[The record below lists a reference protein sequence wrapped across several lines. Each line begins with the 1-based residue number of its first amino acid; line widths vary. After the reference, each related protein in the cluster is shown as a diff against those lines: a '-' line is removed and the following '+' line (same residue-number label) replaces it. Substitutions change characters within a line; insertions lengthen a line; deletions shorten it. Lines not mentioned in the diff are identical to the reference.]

1 MLTRTAAARGRP
13 AGFTLFLAALA
24 VLGAVLV
31 LAREVTYGAGLK
43 GDAIGLIAMARNLL
57 AGEGLTYISG
67 RAQTNWPPFYPLLL
81 AAGGLVGFDPLHL
94 AGPLNAAIFGLT
106 VFIVG
111 RHLQRRLRSRVLAA
125 WAALAVALSVPLATR
140 AWTAMSEPTFILL
153 ATAALL
159 QADRFLAEGRTPA
172 LLWAAVC
179 GALAFLTR
187 YAGVAVP
194 LAVGLALLCQPRAPL
209 RQRAGRVAAV
219 ALAAAVPMALWLLR
233 NYLVTGQLIKQVADL
248 RPPILSVPAALDGV
262 RGTLWEWAYLDFL
275 PPAVTWALLALAA
288 AALLPLGLA
297 GAGARGGR
305 APFAWQAVLVF
316 GGFTLLYLVVL
327 IASITTLPHPWQS
340 RFLAPVYV
348 PLLAIAAFALDWLPG
363 APRRRNGAAARLP
376 VAVLMV
382 ALSLW
387 TAGQVVRGGLEIRR
401 LNSGEPY
408 LSYQSQPWAD
418 SATVR
423 HLREHP
429 IGGMVYSNVR
439 NAAYLYG
446 AGTGTYRRLPV
457 RWTELQELVAA
468 APAGAHLIW
477 FDAYRA
483 DPVWGMVAYDYGVAQ
498 MRATRGLEPV
508 AELADGAVFTVNADY
523 APPANAHLAAYAAIG
538 AGALGKPAARAAFD
552 LYLDGAELVYLKEPC
567 SPDDAGERFF
577 LHLFPAAAAD
587 LSARGRQH
595 GFDNLDF
602 DFADRGVFPAAD
614 ACLALVPLPE
624 YARGIDRIRTGQWI
638 RGVGQLWSVEFQAPA
653 GAEPNGRSASS
664 E

>member
-1 MLTRTAAARGRP
+1 MRISSPGARSRS
-13 AGFTLFLAALA
+13 GFTLFLAALA
-24 VLGAVLV
+24 VAGAGLV
-31 LAREVTYGAGLK
+31 LAREVTYGPGLR
-43 GDAIGLIAMARNLL
+43 GDALGLIAMARNLL

-94 AGPLNAAIFGLT
+94 AGPLNAALFGLT

-111 RHLQRRLRSRVLAA
+111 RHLRRRLRSRFLAV

-153 ATAALL
+153 AAAALM
-159 QADRFLAEGRTPA
+159 QTDRFLTEGRTPA
-172 LLWAAVC
+172 LAWAAVC
-179 GALAFLTR
+179 GSLAFLTR

-194 LAVGLALLCQPRAPL
+194 LAVGLALLCQPRASF
-209 RQRAGRVAAV
+209 RQRAGRIAAV
-219 ALAAAVPMALWLLR
+219 ALTAAVPMALWLLR

-262 RGTLWEWAYLDFL
+262 RATLWEWSYLDFL

-288 AALLPLGLA
+288 AALLPIGLA
-297 GAGARGGR
+297 AAGGR
-305 APFAWQAVLVF
+305 RERPPFAWHAVLVF

-348 PLLAIAAFALDWLPG
+348 PLLAIAAFALDWLLA
-363 APRRRNGAAARLP
+363 APRRRNAAAARLP
-376 VAVLMV
+376 GAVLMV
-382 ALSLW
+382 VLSLW
-387 TAGQVVRGGLEIRR
+387 TAGQVVRGGFEIRR
-401 LNSGEPY
+401 LNSDQPY
-408 LSYQSQPWAD
+408 LSFLSQPWAD

-423 HLREHP
+423 HLRENP
-429 IGGMVYSNVR
+429 GGGTVYSNVR

-446 AGTGTYRRLPV
+446 DGTGTYHRLPV

-468 APAGAHLIW
+468 APDGARLIW
-477 FDAYRA
+477 FDAYRV
-483 DPVWGMVAYDYGVAQ
+483 DLVWGLVPYDYGVAQ
-498 MRATRGLEPV
+498 LRATRGLEPV
-508 AELADGAVFTVNADY
+508 AELADGAIFTVNADY

-538 AGALGKPAARAAFD
+538 AGALGEPAARAAFD

-577 LHLFPAAAAD
+577 LHLFPADAAD
-587 LSARGRQH
+587 LSDRGRQH

-614 ACLALVPLPE
+614 TCLALVPLPD
-624 YARGIDRIRTGQWI
+624 YDRGIDRIRTGQWI
-638 RGVGQLWSVEFQAPA
+638 RGAGQLWSVEFRA
-653 GAEPNGRSASS
+653 AE
-664 E
+664 

>member
-106 VFIVG
+106 VFVVG
-111 RHLQRRLRSRVLAA
+111 RHLQRRLRSRALAA

-363 APRRRNGAAARLP
+363 APRRRNGVAARLP
-376 VAVLMV
+376 GAVLMV
-382 ALSLW
+382 AFSLW

-423 HLREHP
+423 HLREYP

-638 RGVGQLWSVEFQAPA
+638 RGEGQLWSVEFRAPA
-653 GAEPNGRSASS
+653 GAEPNGRSASG

>member
-1 MLTRTAAARGRP
+1 MLTRTAAGRDRS

-24 VLGAVLV
+24 VVGAVLV

-81 AAGGLVGFDPLHL
+81 AAGGLGGIDPLHL

-106 VFIVG
+106 VFVVG
-111 RHLQRRLRSRVLAA
+111 RHLDRRLRSRVPVV

-153 ATAALL
+153 AAAALM
-159 QADRFLAEGRTPA
+159 QADRFLTEGRTPA
-172 LLWAAVC
+172 LLGAAVC
-179 GALAFLTR
+179 GSLAFLTR

-194 LAVGLALLCQPRAPL
+194 LAVGLALLCQPRAPF
-209 RQRAGRVAAV
+209 RQRVGRAAVV

-248 RPPILSVPAALDGV
+248 RPPILSVPAALDGA

-288 AALLPLGLA
+288 AALLPVGLA
-297 GAGARGGR
+297 AAGPRRER
-305 APFAWQAVLVF
+305 APCAWPVVLVF

-348 PLLAIAAFALDWLPG
+348 PLLAIAAFALDWLLG
-363 APRRRNGAAARLP
+363 APRRRNTAAARLP
-376 VAVLMV
+376 GAVLMV
-382 ALSLW
+382 VLALW

-401 LNSGEPY
+401 LNSGQPY
-408 LSYQSQPWAD
+408 LSYRSQPWAD

-423 HLREHP
+423 QLRENP
-429 IGGMVYSNVR
+429 IGGTVYSNVR
-439 NAAYLYG
+439 NVAYLHSD
-446 AGTGTYRRLPV
+446 GTGTYHRLPV
-457 RWTELQELVAA
+457 RWTQLRELVAA
-468 APAGAHLIW
+468 APDGAHLIW

-483 DPVWGMVAYDYGVAQ
+483 DLVWGLVPYDYGVAQ
-498 MRATRGLEPV
+498 LRATRGLEPV

-538 AGALGKPAARAAFD
+538 AGALGEPAARAAFD
-552 LYLDGAELVYLKEPC
+552 LYLDGAELVYLKQPC
-567 SPDDAGERFF
+567 SPDDARERFF
-577 LHLFPAAAAD
+577 LHLFPADAAD
-587 LSARGRQH
+587 LSARGKPH

-614 ACLALVPLPE
+614 TCLALVPLPD
-624 YARGIDRIRTGQWI
+624 YPRGIDRIRTGQWI
-638 RGVGQLWSVEFQAPA
+638 RGVGQLWSVEFRAT
-653 GAEPNGRSASS
+653 E
-664 E
+664 